1 MIHPWNQA
9 LYTQL
14 RSVPL
19 PHAVLLHGPAGVGK
33 FELALALAQG
43 LLCEAPVDAQACG
56 VCDACNW
63 FLQGNHPDFR
73 RIEPESRDA
82 ADKGEEK
89 PEETAG
95 EKAETGAQA
104 KREGASKPAKRGSRP
119 ITIEAVREITA
130 FLGLSAHRGG
140 WRVAVIH
147 PAEFMNTAAANALL
161 KTLEEPPAGV
171 LLILVSHQ
179 IGRLLPTVISRC
191 RKVHVGLPE
200 TGQALAWL
208 REAGVDD
215 HAGTLLAEAGGAPL
229 AVLALADPERSS
241 LRARFL
247 DQLADL
253 PKEDICQLAQSFQ
266 TMTGE
271 VHGWLLRWVHD
282 ALNQR
287 LAGKPRYFLDRR
299 EDSARFARTARLDE
313 LLAFERELSQAGR
326 WLRHPLQP
334 QLLLESWLIRYAQI
348 AGARK

>member
-1 MIHPWNQA
+1 LIHPWNQA
-9 LYTQL
+9 LYAQL
-14 RSVPL
+14 RSTPL

-43 LLCEAPVDAQACG
+43 LLCEAPIEGQACG
-56 VCDACNW
+56 TCDACNW
-63 FLQGNHPDFR
+63 FQQGNHPDFR
-73 RIEPESRDA
+73 RVEPESRDS
-82 ADKGEEK
+82 ADKSD
-89 PEETAG
+89 
-95 EKAETGAQA
+95 EKAETGAET
-104 KREGASKPAKRGSRP
+104 KGESPTRSVKRGGRP

-130 FLGLSAHRGG
+130 FLGFSSHRGG

-147 PAEFMNTAAANALL
+147 PAEYMNTAAANALL

-200 TGQALAWL
+200 TGRALAWL
-208 REAGVDD
+208 NEAGVEN
-215 HAGTLLAEAGGAPL
+215 HAETLLAEAGGAPL

-241 LRARFL
+241 LRAAFL
-247 DQLADL
+247 DQLARL
-253 PKEDICQLAQSFQ
+253 PQEDICQLAQSYQ
-266 TMTGE
+266 SMTGE

-282 ALNQR
+282 TLSQR
-287 LAGKPRYFLDRR
+287 LAGKPRYFLDRA
-299 EDSARFARTARLDE
+299 DDTARVARVSDLTE
-313 LLAFERELSQAGR
+313 LLTFQRELSQAGR